1 MDPKLLTEDGWKAN
15 VVKFK
20 LKDKELQRALFFYEN
35 LEDDDFDFRLKALG
49 KIAALAS
56 GLKRDREIA
65 ANDVVVKYLADMAS
79 AVQTAQRD
87 VAKAKAEAEKAKALT
102 QKKADAQ
109 AKQEQLA
116 QQKAEQEG
124 DEEEEE
130 EEEGDSFVKL
140 TSALKTLKL
149 SQKPYYFLVCDAK
162 PYGLVISKKDIR
174 KSAQAK
180 KELARIA
187 GGSARPPKFGECR
200 CEGGKYLFEMEK
212 PPSGLARI
220 LQKWIKESTG
230 LGLKVM
236 VGTESSDDEEE
247 PEGKSD
253 PRAAAAIDSALK
265 ASREIAEREKK
276 TLQMCSGWIKKIT
289 DMLAK
294 VSDEE
299 AVSEGM
305 KIKTEL
311 KRLALNHH
319 NGPVLKVKT
328 AAEKLA
334 AQKTAEAAELVKEA
348 VEAALPGFKV
358 LDDLTDDAMSWTA
371 LNSHPVAA
379 EGERRVGGASPE

>member
-130 EEEGDSFVKL
+130 EGDSFVKL

-212 PPSGLARI
+212 PPAGLA
-220 LQKWIKESTG
+220 
-230 LGLKVM
+230 
-236 VGTESSDDEEE
+236 
-247 PEGKSD
+247 
-253 PRAAAAIDSALK
+253 
-265 ASREIAEREKK
+265 SRSLLR
-276 TLQMCSGWIKKIT
+276 
-289 DMLAK
+289 
-294 VSDEE
+294 
-299 AVSEGM
+299 
-305 KIKTEL
+305 
-311 KRLALNHH
+311 
-319 NGPVLKVKT
+319 
-328 AAEKLA
+328 
-334 AQKTAEAAELVKEA
+334 
-348 VEAALPGFKV
+348 FF
-358 LDDLTDDAMSWTA
+358 
-371 LNSHPVAA
+371 
-379 EGERRVGGASPE
+379 